1 MKKNWIK
8 FKEFSK
14 KDKIFRVIIMSMTAV
29 LLIASLAYMIYYI
42 VSGNT
47 EKRWFPCAG
56 CMVVYI
62 LPYLYELIF
71 RRRISNM
78 IMFFYMFYSF
88 LAGLI
93 GCVIGLYTKV
103 AWYDI
108 FIHTLAG
115 YTFAVLGLLVVSRLF
130 DYKKLNPWVIAFL
143 ALMITLCAEYIW
155 EIMEWSTDVIVGLKS
170 QGEPVPGY
178 RIPFVTDTMEDML
191 CNLCGGIL
199 FCIQFLI
206 GRFTK
211 FSFGIKFYEQE
222 LCYKHFVRDEYLSAE
237 NNQQDNNDQNIKS
250 DDRNQEIQNK

>member
-1 MKKNWIK
+1 MRKNWIK

-14 KDKIFRVIIMSMTAV
+14 KDKIFRIINMLFTAG
-29 LLIASLAYMIYYI
+29 LLAVSLAYMIFYI

-56 CMVVYI
+56 CMIIYI

-78 IMFFYMFYSF
+78 LIFFYMFYSF
-88 LAGLI
+88 LAGLL
-93 GCVIGLYTKV
+93 GCVVGLYTKTV
-103 AWYDI
+103 WYDI

-130 DYKKLNPWVIAFL
+130 DYKTLNPWVIALF
-143 ALMITLCAEYIW
+143 ALIVTLCAEYIW
-155 EIMEWSTDVIVGLKS
+155 EMMEWSTDVIIGLKS
-170 QGEPVPGY
+170 QGPPVPGY
-178 RIPFVTDTMEDML
+178 KSPLVTDTMEDML
-191 CNLCGGIL
+191 CNFIGGIL

-211 FSFGIKFYEQE
+211 FSFGINFYERE
-222 LCYKHFVRDEYLSAE
+222 LCYKRFTRSEYLKQSERDVNE
-237 NNQQDNNDQNIKS
+237 NIEQDDKDNVEQ
-250 DDRNQEIQNK
+250 